1 MVAYQCDRCKK
12 YYNEKDPDGSPYPYI
27 VVSLD
32 SNGEEVLEKRLDLC
46 LNCKETLKKWI
57 KGKEQVQQTNE

>member
-27 VVSLD
+27 VVGVQGSGD
-32 SNGEEVLEKRLDLC
+32 EVQEKKLDLC
-46 LNCKETLKKWI
+46 LNCKEILKKWI